1 MYTDPLHIHQSWADR
16 LSFTTI
22 LTRPKERKLEDKQ
35 DGEKKKDEQRIHN
48 QNKNIENEFM
58 AITRV

>member
-1 MYTDPLHIHQSWADR
+1 
-16 LSFTTI
+16 

-35 DGEKKKDEQRIHN
+35 DGEKKKDEHRIHN